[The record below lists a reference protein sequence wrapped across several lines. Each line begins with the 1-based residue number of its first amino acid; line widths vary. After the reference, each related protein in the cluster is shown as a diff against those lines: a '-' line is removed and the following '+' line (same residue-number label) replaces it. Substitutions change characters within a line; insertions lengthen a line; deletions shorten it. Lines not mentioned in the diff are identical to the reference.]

1 MKGRIMKEI
10 IYKYAPVFI
19 IIFLFV
25 FINIPYETSIPYNAT
40 ETYNV
45 EEPYTDFNYYN
56 YTVIEPFI
64 EYIPLDY
71 NVSDAQYENY
81 VLSPPSYVWVNINNT
96 DIQGGNFA
104 VDFHVSIKDEIIPLI
119 YTISSPGNYISPGET
134 KTVKVSLNQT
144 IKEFRYDIIPPT
156 KEITKYRNVTKQ
168 RTDTKYRTV
177 QRSRQVVKF
186 RIERMSLFERIFNA

>member
-1 MKGRIMKEI
+1 MTIRIMKKI

-19 IIFLFV
+19 VIFLFV

-40 ETYNV
+40 EIYNV

-64 EYIPLDY
+64 EYVPLDY
-71 NVSDAQYENY
+71 NVSDAQYENH
-81 VLSPPSYVWVNINNT
+81 VSSPPSYLWVNINNT

-104 VDFHVSIKDEIIPLI
+104 VNFHVSIKDEIIPLI
-119 YTISSPGNYISPGET
+119 YSISSPVYYISPGET
-134 KTVKVSLNQT
+134 KTIKVSLNQN
-144 IKEFRYDIIPPT
+144 IKEFSYDIIPPM

-186 RIERMSLFERIFNA
+186 RIEIGSLFERIFNA